1 MANTNPPHFS
11 HNIFQNRAKP
21 GKTGKAL
28 GGLRQDKRGSF
39 TARRPTTEPARSAT
53 PQRADTLDT
62 KSTRSPRGTGDQ
74 TRAVQLSIWVKPIV
88 KAEIQRL
95 VEQGHA
101 PGTDRE
107 QDKLTV
113 SSVAAALLERAVQ
126 GHVDMQYGALLE
138 PVFQHLFDR
147 RMASR
152 DNRLALLLVR
162 NYLVGEQT
170 RGLATYLAS
179 RVPDMTP
186 DILNDILDHTFQE
199 AKKKLVRRSPE
210 LEELIQEVKRWV
222 IEIDAEREKKQRQQG
237 KEKP

>member
-11 HNIFQNRAKP
+11 QDIFQNQAKP

-39 TARRPTTEPARSAT
+39 TARRPMTEPARSAT
-53 PQRADTLDT
+53 PQRADTSDT
-62 KSTRSPRGTGDQ
+62 KTTRIHTGAGDNS
-74 TRAVQLSIWVKPIV
+74 RAVQLSIWVKPIV

-95 VEQGHA
+95 VAQGQGK
-101 PGTDRE
+101 GTDRE
-107 QDKLTV
+107 QGKLTV

-126 GHVDMQYGALLE
+126 GHIDMQYGALLA
-138 PVFQHLFDR
+138 PVFQNLFDR

-170 RGLATYLAS
+170 RGLTTYLAS

-186 DILNDILDHTFQE
+186 DIFNDILDHTFQE
-199 AKKKLVRRSPE
+199 AKKKLIRRSPE
-210 LEELIQEVKRWV
+210 LEELIKEVKRWV
-222 IEIDAEREKKQRQQG
+222 MEIDTEREKKQRQQG

>member
-11 HNIFQNRAKP
+11 QHIFPNQAKH

-39 TARRPTTEPARSAT
+39 TARRPSAQPARTET

-62 KSTRSPRGTGDQ
+62 KRARLQPPSVDQ
-74 TRAVQLSIWVKPIV
+74 TRTVQLSIWVKPIV

-95 VEQGHA
+95 VEQGQA
-101 PGTDRE
+101 KGTDRE

-126 GHVDMQYGALLE
+126 GHIDMQYGALLE
-138 PVFQHLFDR
+138 PVFQNLFDR

-170 RGLATYLAS
+170 RGLTTYLAS

-199 AKKKLVRRSPE
+199 AKKKLTRRSPE
-210 LEELIQEVKRWV
+210 LEELIKEVKRWV
-222 IEIDAEREKKQRQQG
+222 IEIDEEREKKAAQQG

>member
-11 HNIFQNRAKP
+11 QDIFQNRAKP

-28 GGLRQDKRGSF
+28 GGLRQDKRGSS
-39 TARRPTTEPARSAT
+39 TARGPSTEPARSAT

-74 TRAVQLSIWVKPIV
+74 TRTVQMSIWVKPIV

-95 VEQGHA
+95 VAQGHVK
-101 PGTDRE
+101 GQE

-138 PVFQHLFDR
+138 PVFQNLFDR

-152 DNRLALLLVR
+152 DNRLAILLVR

-170 RGLATYLAS
+170 RGLTTYLAS

-186 DILNDILDHTFQE
+186 DILTDL
-199 AKKKLVRRSPE
+199 P
-210 LEELIQEVKRWV
+210 
-222 IEIDAEREKKQRQQG
+222 
-237 KEKP
+237 P

>member
-1 MANTNPPHFS
+1 M
-11 HNIFQNRAKP
+11 
-21 GKTGKAL
+21 
-28 GGLRQDKRGSF
+28 
-39 TARRPTTEPARSAT
+39 
-53 PQRADTLDT
+53 
-62 KSTRSPRGTGDQ
+62 
-74 TRAVQLSIWVKPIV
+74 SIWVKPIV

-95 VEQGHA
+95 VAQGHVK
-101 PGTDRE
+101 GQE

-138 PVFQHLFDR
+138 PVFQNLFDR

-152 DNRLALLLVR
+152 DNRLAILLVR

-170 RGLATYLAS
+170 RGLTTYLAS

-199 AKKKLVRRSPE
+199 AKKKLTRRSPE
-210 LEELIQEVKRWV
+210 LEELIKEVKRWV
-222 IEIDAEREKKQRQQG
+222 IEIDEEREKKAAQQG